1 MSSTANMDAS
11 VHPTNSK
18 FTRYEVEIEL
28 PLQAALDVYFL
39 FQGSSKKCSRY
50 MANALHYAVKK
61 ANADR
66 QDTVSFKVTYNDQGW
81 NTWVLKTCEMRPHYV
96 SGNDAEKNVEEFTK
110 LMEGLS

>member
-11 VHPTNSK
+11 VSPTNSK
-18 FTRYEVEIEL
+18 FTSYEVEVEL

-39 FQGSSKKCSRY
+39 FQGSSKKCSRF

-66 QDTVSFKVTYNDQGW
+66 EDTVSFTVTYNEKGW
-81 NTWVLKTCEMRPHYV
+81 KAWVLKTCEMRPYYV
-96 SGNDAEKNVEEFTK
+96 SGNDAEDNIEEFTE
-110 LMEGLS
+110 LIEGLS